1 MAGARGGG
9 LIGAVV
15 DRLIPGDEHW
25 PPGGSTAAVRFVEQ
39 AVADGGEQGAAV
51 AAVLQGVSGLAARRG
66 GLFAWLPEPVRDAVL
81 GDVEA
86 QPGWSSG
93 FRMLYELACEGYYTD
108 PLVEAVIRERTGF
121 DAARPLTGVPLEPFD
136 ERLLDRVRGLAPS
149 YRPVPR

>member
-1 MAGARGGG
+1 MAGAQGGG

-15 DRLIPGDEHW
+15 DRLIPGDGHW
-25 PPGGSTAAVRFVEQ
+25 LPGGSTAAVRFVEQ
-39 AVADGGEQGAAV
+39 AIVDGGERGTAV

-108 PLVEAVIRERTGF
+108 PVVEAVTLQRTGF
-121 DAARPLTGVPLEPFD
+121 DAALPLTGVALEPFD
-136 ERLLDRVRGLAPS
+136 ERLLDRVRSLPPS
-149 YRPVPR
+149 YRPVQR